1 MSRIGN
7 KLINI
12 PAGVTVAVAEGN
24 LVTVKGPKG
33 ELKAK
38 FNSELTISV
47 EGTTLVVKRPNDTK
61 EIKTIH
67 GTTRALLNNMVVGV
81 SEGFK
86 KTLEINGV
94 GYRAQM
100 QGKKLIVSAGY
111 SHNVEMDVP
120 EGLKV
125 ELPKNTQIII
135 SGIDKQVVGQ
145 FAAEIRDIRKPEP
158 YKGKGIKYDYEVIRR
173 KEGKTAK
180 K

>member
-47 EGTTLVVKRPNDTK
+47 EGTTVVVKRPNDTK